1 MSTQLFRHGDR
12 GYGSLTKRRIP
23 DEVLD
28 DWFGPATRSA
38 AIRYDLRK
46 FTAGTPSRKTLLDWA
61 SRLSSFSGPV
71 LVIWGADDA
80 MMPVEHAH
88 LLVEEFPDARLVLVE
103 DSRTLISEDQPERF
117 AAELSRFVTAR

>member
-1 MSTQLFRHGDR
+1 
-12 GYGSLTKRRIP
+12 
-23 DEVLD
+23 
-28 DWFGPATRSA
+28 
-38 AIRYDLRK
+38 
-46 FTAGTPSRKTLLDWA
+46 
-61 SRLSSFSGPV
+61 
-71 LVIWGADDA
+71 